1 MIILFNDNL
10 EKAMKRKGISQ
21 KELAEI
27 LQINASTVTA
37 WKKRGIFPTL
47 EKFIKIC
54 EILDTSADELL
65 DLKPPNPKAPPGI
78 INQFSNTELELIDH
92 FRELNREQQDD
103 ILDYIEL
110 KAKKNKRQEKSLT
123 SAG

>member
-1 MIILFNDNL
+1 MINLFHDNL
-10 EKAMKRKGISQ
+10 EKAMRKKKISQ

-27 LQINASTVTA
+27 LEVSASSVTA
-37 WKKRGIFPTL
+37 WKTRGIYPAL

-54 EILDTSADELL
+54 KVLEVSADELL
-65 DLKPPNPKAPPGI
+65 DLKPPNQEAPPGI
-78 INQFSNTELELIDH
+78 VNQFSKIELELIDH

-110 KAKKNKRQEKSLT
+110 KAEKNKRQEKSLS